1 MSVPSE
7 INMVT
12 AVSNGTQK
20 VYGYTFRVMSADNLQ
35 VIVQSKAGVEQTK
48 VLGPDYTVD
57 GVGSYTGGNVN
68 FVTAPLNG
76 ERVTIRRVIPT
87 FTQSVDLR
95 NQGVFFAET
104 HEDVFDQLTMMLQ
117 QLKTDVARSAKL
129 NLSSAASGLN
139 VEFPKPKGNRA
150 IGWNDEA
157 NALVNLEVGALYD
170 GKTIQGGFY
179 DNTGAPIP
187 EEDAIVITAGTYP

>member
-7 INMVT
+7 TNLVS
-12 AVSNGTQK
+12 ALSNGTQK
-20 VYGYTFRVMSADNLQ
+20 VYPYTFRVMSADNLQ

-48 VLGPDYTVD
+48 VLGTDYTVD
-57 GVGSYTGGNVN
+57 GVGSYTGGSITLA
-68 FVTAPLNG
+68 TAPLNG

-95 NQGVFFAET
+95 NQGAFFAET

-179 DNTGAPIP
+179 DNTGAPVP
-187 EEDAIVITAGTYP
+187 EEEAIVITAGTYP